1 MMIMETSTRRP
12 PLEPVLPLINV
23 VFLLLIFFMLAGQ
36 LAKRPPVSVD
46 APTSLSANGQ
56 EARDKLLLVLKPDG
70 QWFAEDSDEALTEDA
85 LTALVADLPEE
96 GAEVRLLADAGITMT
111 ALRDRLETLQGLGV
125 EQVRLVTR
133 DDAAATDDTGTDTR
147 EQTEGEETP

>member
-1 MMIMETSTRRP
+1 
-12 PLEPVLPLINV
+12 
-23 VFLLLIFFMLAGQ
+23 MLAGQ

-133 DDAAATDDTGTDTR
+133 DDAAATDDTGIDTR